1 MNRSR
6 LILAGVGLFVVLMII
21 LAGVG
26 IWRLRNIPS
35 SANQKTLILKLSYCS
50 SEDIKPCIVSFSQDG
65 NSNMSVNVLVPS
77 FSFPNFY
84 LIINREAEEH
94 RYECEKVK
102 DVPNNFTCIGREM
115 FPGEPLQFI
124 LVATRDNTV
133 LAEGSFVILGLMLAT
148 PESETTDV
156 AGAIETAEP
165 TESATPFLLEILT
178 PVPTP
183 TDPLYP
189 NPSYPN
195 PSYPNP

>member
-6 LILAGVGLFVVLMII
+6 LILAGVGLFVVLVII

-26 IWRLRNIPS
+26 IWRLRNAPS
-35 SANQKTLILKLSYCS
+35 SANQKTLILKLGYCS

-65 NSNMSVNVLVPS
+65 NGNMLVNVLVPS
-77 FSFPNFY
+77 SSFPNFY
-84 LIINREAEEH
+84 LIINREVEEH
-94 RYECEKVK
+94 HYECEKVK
-102 DVPNNFTCIGREM
+102 GVPNNFTCIGREM

-124 LVATRDNTV
+124 LVSTKDNTV
-133 LAEGSFVILGLMLAT
+133 LAEGSFAILGLMLAT
-148 PESETTDV
+148 PEAETTGL
-156 AGAIETAEP
+156 AANLETAQP
-165 TESATPFLLEILT
+165 TESSTPFLLEILT

-183 TDPLYP
+183 TDSFYP